1 MTSIALCIPAYQA
14 ACYLPRL
21 LRSAQVQVVSFDEIW
36 VYDDASSDNT
46 SEIAMEF
53 GAQVI
58 RGDNNIGCSAGKNVL
73 LHQVSS
79 EWIHFHDADDELLPE
94 FTLLAHKWISRGDA
108 CPDVLLFNYEYRD
121 NETFH
126 LIAKSDFD
134 PFQLEC
140 DPLRYAILNQINPF
154 CGLYR
159 RCRLLEVGGYDTDK
173 QILYNEDV
181 AFHCK
186 LAKAGLSFSA
196 EKTVA
201 LINYRL
207 ANSMSN
213 SNTLKCLQAHV
224 EVMRRLACELSSLYP
239 LEIKQRLWA
248 ACTGLAVFGRW
259 REVDT
264 ALALA
269 SSLTGETPKNQSAS
283 FALLCL
289 LVGPRLAFRM
299 REIIIR
305 LFKPSLRPNI

>member
-159 RCRLLEVGGYDTDK
+159 RSRLLEVGGYDTDK
-173 QILYNEDV
+173 QILY
-181 AFHCK
+181 K
-186 LAKAGLSFSA
+186 
-196 EKTVA
+196 
-201 LINYRL
+201 
-207 ANSMSN
+207 MSN
-213 SNTLKCLQAHV
+213 SNTLKCLQAPV
-224 EVMRRLACELSSLYP
+224 EVMRRLSCELSSLYP